1 MWDSFKSLLDAE
13 GTIKDD
19 GHFARGTKWP
29 WIKVA
34 MVACDSACSAGK
46 QRIVYYGW
54 NIEWKA

>member
-1 MWDSFKSLLDAE
+1 MWDSFKSFILL
-13 GTIKDD
+13 DD
-19 GHFARGTKWP
+19 GHFAHGTEWP

-54 NIEWKA
+54 NIECKA